1 MVVTTLEFEISRL
14 PKDALYE
21 VVNGKVREIPRMGAF
36 ATFLANL
43 LMRAISRHLDVNP
56 TGELA
61 IEVLFRLDA
70 ASNLQRRPDLAYVS
84 HARLPGPFF
93 PPGEDPPV
101 WDVVPNLAVEV
112 VSPSNTAQE
121 VNEKVGEY
129 FRFGVELVWV
139 VYPLSRQVY
148 VYESVTRVTVLLE
161 TGDLTGGS
169 VLPGFSI
176 PIASLFVDRLAPR

>member
-36 ATFLANL
+36 ATILASR
-43 LMRAISRHLDVNP
+43 LMAELSRAIHSNP

-61 IEVLFRLDA
+61 IEILFLLDA

-112 VSPSNTAQE
+112 ISPSNTAQE
-121 VNEKVGEY
+121 IDEKIADY
-129 FRFGVELVWV
+129 FRHGVELVWV
-139 VYPLSRQVY
+139 VYPLSRKVY

-161 TGDLTGGS
+161 TDDLTDGS